1 MKKRKDCLGTF
12 IILHFL
18 RRKEMWERR
27 PSQLKTH
34 SKSAGKW
41 EFLCVRG
48 LIMVPPPIPCGEL
61 QNGDISEK
69 Q

>member
-12 IILHFL
+12 IIPYFPW
-18 RRKEMWERR
+18 RKEMWERR

-34 SKSAGKW
+34 SKSAGKL

-48 LIMVPPPIPCGEL
+48 HIMVNCKMWI
-61 QNGDISEK
+61 
-69 Q
+69 